1 MGLVYVIEDEP
12 SLRNGLVEALG
23 RLPGV
28 QAHGLALVQ
37 DGVDLLEGYPPSLIV
52 TELNLPERC
61 GLDMLAELDARGMDV
76 PMVLISGCLEAY
88 REYIPERA
96 GLVAL
101 AKPFDFNVL
110 LQHVQ
115 HVLAPPLAVEE
126 PIDAALGIG
135 EYLKLSCLGD
145 HTVEILVFSDNASED
160 LIGRLVVLGGQLWSA
175 QDSHGM
181 GADAFLRLA
190 CIPIGGVACNGLE
203 RTSLMRNVYT
213 EWDALIA
220 RAASLRDGSTANPQ
234 FGLNQ
239 DQPTFQFDPPGAF
252 TPPQP
257 LKCAPQ
263 DDGPGP
269 LVMQPME
276 GNTHTL
282 AGGPQPTLE
291 DYLAGA
297 NAAEMA
303 GANAEALAHL
313 ERAMVIYPG
322 HPEILL
328 WALRLRG

>member
-12 SLRNGLVEALG
+12 SLRDGLVEALG

-28 QAHGLALVQ
+28 QAHGLGLVQ
-37 DGVDLLEGYPPSLIV
+37 DAVDILEGHPPSLIV

-61 GLDMLAELDARGMDV
+61 GLDMLAELDARGMNV
-76 PMVLISGCLEAY
+76 PVVLISGCLEAY
-88 REYIPERA
+88 RQYIPERA

-101 AKPFDFNVL
+101 AKPFDLNVL

-126 PIDAALGIG
+126 PTDTAFGIM

-160 LIGRLVVLGGQLWSA
+160 LIGRLVVLGGQFWSA
-175 QDSHGM
+175 QDSQGM

-190 CIPIGGVACNGLE
+190 CIPVGGVACNGLE

-213 EWDALIA
+213 AWDALIA
-220 RAASLRDGSTANPQ
+220 RAVSLRDGSTANPQ

-239 DQPTFQFDPPGAF
+239 GQPTFEFNPPGPF
-252 TPPQP
+252 TPPEP

-263 DDGPGP
+263 DDAPGP
-269 LVMQPME
+269 LVMQSVE
-276 GNTHTL
+276 GNTNTL
-282 AGGPQPTLE
+282 ESGPQPTLA
-291 DYLAGA
+291 DYLAA
-297 NAAEMA
+297 ASAAEGA
-303 GANAEALAHL
+303 GAKAEALAHL
-313 ERAMVIYPG
+313 ERAMVIFPG